1 VFRKTGTTHLVVI
14 SGSHVGLIAGL
25 AYFLVLRFWARTGWL
40 KWSPQTV
47 AAVVAMVAAVFLCR
61 PGRIFSADTAL
72 GHHARYCHAS
82 RYPATHIRPFN
93 TLAVALVAVLLF
105 DPFSVLSVGFWLS
118 FLAVLMIVYVIA
130 GRLRSSG
137 YFLDVIKSIGR
148 LRWAYRPCYCCF
160 FSRFL

>member
-1 VFRKTGTTHLVVI
+1 VPTQRSVIMLVIAMLAVI
-14 SGSHVGLIAGL
+14 LQ
-25 AYFLVLRFWARTGWL
+25 RN
-40 KWSPQTV
+40 
-47 AAVVAMVAAVFLCR
+47 
-61 PGRIFSADTAL
+61 
-72 GHHARYCHAS
+72 
-82 RYPATHIRPFN
+82 IRPFN

>member
-1 VFRKTGTTHLVVI
+1 
-14 SGSHVGLIAGL
+14 
-25 AYFLVLRFWARTGWL
+25 
-40 KWSPQTV
+40 
-47 AAVVAMVAAVFLCR
+47 MVAANRCRQYCDGRCRFLCR
-61 PGRIFSADTAL
+61 PSRIFSTDTAL